1 MFRVSTSEKNSD
13 NYKDSGNYWKDTE
26 PSTVIVDSPVLG

>member
-13 NYKDSGNYWKDTE
+13 SAKDSGNYWKDTE
-26 PSTVIVDSPVLG
+26 LSTVSVDGPMLG